1 MTTIQLPELQKLDD
15 DGHLSR
21 IQINDQLIKIENS
34 LNSDIQNTDV
44 KMGDIQLYL
53 ADLRTQLQQ
62 LKSLVANEKDP
73 QKRANLFKVINNTLE
88 IIATFEGLYLKAL
101 EVKFKYRQEFTN
113 TIHRKVKLFEIDLKE
128 AETVNELNKTQLLTV
143 IGKLQT
149 TFEKLSAMNQV
160 AVDENGELIE
170 NPDEIK
176 LTDAEEMMKQTLENM
191 DKDSKYSLR

>member
-1 MTTIQLPELQKLDD
+1 MTTMQLPELQKLDD

>member
-1 MTTIQLPELQKLDD
+1 MTTMQLPELQKLDD

-160 AVDENGELIE
+160 AVNENGELIE